1 MAQKCFIISVVCMF
15 QFPFEVFAV
24 NCTPAEVNGNFA
36 FSLKGESHTL
46 LLLKFS
52 SRTAG
57 ESMWPDCRWQ
67 LLDGRKHQKIKAS
80 VGRIFILHAYQGAE
94 LQGVM

>member
-36 FSLKGESHTL
+36 FSLKGENHTL

-52 SRTAG
+52 SRT
-57 ESMWPDCRWQ
+57 DCGWQ
-67 LLDGRKHQKIKAS
+67 LLDGRKHQKIKAGG
-80 VGRIFILHAYQGAE
+80 GRIFILHAYQGAE